1 MNEVDELDNQGILP
15 YNAANSYMHMDSD
28 TENRNLASFSVEEY
42 IGDLQAKA
50 NAPRPQSAP
59 AGRRGILQDGES
71 FTPRGEDSQKQSP
84 HSRLNMK
91 HVGKDVHIAETVKLP
106 SSPYDEEVAF
116 EYLPEDDE
124 DLDSAYLD
132 SRRGSSS
139 AAYGATSG
147 GATMDDEHWVEENR
161 RYLMASTDAHIPSAP
176 ALRQSG
182 LRPRPS
188 SADPRLRHSSGGG
201 GLRSSS
207 AGRLAGLA
215 TRQGRYSL
223 PDSSNAYAQRRSSS
237 TVRARQRVSTARNST
252 ERLGAMKELVEDLV
266 RNTAKKADL
275 YHTIQV
281 SFFIACRKIV
291 SKCDFFSN
299 ILAYL

>member
-1 MNEVDELDNQGILP
+1 MDDSGMEAMYMNEVDELDNGEILP
-15 YNAANSYMHMDSD
+15 YNAANSYMHVGSD

-42 IGDLQAKA
+42 IGDLQSKA
-50 NAPRPQSAP
+50 SAPRPQSAP

-71 FTPRGEDSQKQSP
+71 FTPRGEDAQNQSP

-91 HVGKDVHIAETVKLP
+91 HPGRDVHIAETVKLP

-116 EYLPEDDE
+116 EYLPDDDE

-132 SRRGSSS
+132 SRRGNS
-139 AAYGATSG
+139 AAGYAAPSG
-147 GATMDDEHWVEENR
+147 NAVVDEEHWVEENR
-161 RYLMASTDAHIPSAP
+161 RYLMASTEAHIPPAP

-188 SADPRLRHSSGGG
+188 SADPRQRHSSSA

-223 PDSSNAYAQRRSSS
+223 PDASNPYAQRRSSS
-237 TVRARQRVSTARNST
+237 TDRARQRLSTARNST

-281 SFFIACRKIV
+281 R
-291 SKCDFFSN
+291 
-299 ILAYL
+299 